1 MKIRLISPRGSTTG
15 DEVVERIFSE
25 TKDFQGYIESLTKAS
40 SSGLLVIASLTPAEH
55 DVRII
60 DENCE
65 HIDFN
70 DDCDLVGISAMTQ
83 QATRAYEIADEFRR
97 RGRTV
102 VMGGIHATVM
112 PEEAKNHCDSVFIG
126 EAEETWPVFLDDFR
140 KGAMSDYYRSGKPAD
155 LTTLPVPR
163 YDLLNKDNYRVI
175 WLQTSRGCPHDC
187 EFCAAS
193 RIYGHAYRHKTVEQV
208 IREIRAIQDIW
219 PDARINF
226 SDDNL
231 FVNRKYSRELVA
243 HLRELNIRWF
253 AQTDIAIAND
263 ADLLRQMKSA
273 GCTTLLIGF
282 ESISERNLQLIN
294 ANGWKLKK
302 SSTYADAIRTIQ
314 SCGIGIVGAFIIG
327 LDEDTEEGLDELAE
341 FIVANNMFMAQ
352 ISILTPFPGTRL
364 YDRLTVERRILDRP
378 WSDYTGM
385 QVNIQPRLMS
395 VEELQKGFY
404 KIYQRIYDKD
414 ARVKTLKHFK
424 DIFKALSCTVEN
436 GINNS

>member
-1 MKIRLISPRGSTTG
+1 MKINLISPRGSTTG
-15 DEVVERIFSE
+15 DEVVERIFSD

-60 DENCE
+60 DENY
-65 HIDFN
+65 DAVDYN

-83 QATRAYEIADEFRR
+83 QATRAYEIADEFRK

-112 PEEAKNHCDSVFIG
+112 PEEAKKHCDCVFIG

-140 KGAMSDYYRSGKPAD
+140 KGTISDYYRSGKPAD
-155 LTTLPVPR
+155 MTMLPVPR
-163 YDLLNKDNYRVI
+163 YDLLNKDNYKVI

-193 RIYGHAYRHKTVEQV
+193 RIYGHSYRHKTVEQV
-208 IREIRAIQDIW
+208 VREINAIQDIW

-226 SDDNL
+226 ADDNL
-231 FVNRKYSRELVA
+231 FVNRKYSRELVGR
-243 HLRELNIRWF
+243 LKELNIRWF

-263 ADLLRQMKSA
+263 VDLLRQMKSA

-282 ESISERNLQLIN
+282 ESISEKNLQLIN
-294 ANGWKLKK
+294 SNGWKLKK
-302 SSTYADAIRTIQ
+302 ASTYADAIRTIQ

-327 LDEDTEEGLDELAE
+327 LDEDTKESLDELAE
-341 FIVANNMFMAQ
+341 FIIDNNIFMAQ

-364 YDRLTVERRILDRP
+364 CDRLMRERRILDRP

-385 QVNIQPRLMS
+385 QVNIQPRLMGI
-395 VEELQKGFY
+395 EELQKGFY

-414 ARVKTLKHFK
+414 VRVKTLKHFK
-424 DIFKALSCTVEN
+424 SIFKTLSCTVEN
-436 GINNS
+436 E

>member
-1 MKIRLISPRGSTTG
+1 
-15 DEVVERIFSE
+15 
-25 TKDFQGYIESLTKAS
+25 
-40 SSGLLVIASLTPAEH
+40 
-55 DVRII
+55 
-60 DENCE
+60 
-65 HIDFN
+65 
-70 DDCDLVGISAMTQ
+70 
-83 QATRAYEIADEFRR
+83 
-97 RGRTV
+97 
-102 VMGGIHATVM
+102 VM

-302 SSTYADAIRTIQ
+302 SSTYADAIRAIQ